1 MTRIFKV
8 KGFAR
13 FQRKERLSDA
23 TLCKAIAG
31 VEAGLIDADLGGGLI
46 KQRLPRAGQGKSG
59 GYRMLIAFR
68 WKQRAIFLFG
78 FAKNERDNIDDKQ
91 LATLQDIAAAWL
103 TAWQAPS
110 PLLSSARH
118 TRVDASRCAPPRGAR
133 VAAQSRRACGRV
145 GSPRRRVAARPR
157 FAPGN

>member
-23 TLCKAIAG
+23 TLCKALAG

-59 GYRMLIAFR
+59 GYQTVIAFR
-68 WKQRAIFLFG
+68 SGDRAVFLFG
-78 FAKNERDNIDDKQ
+78 FGKNERSNIDDDEVDEFRR
-91 LATLQDIAAAWL
+91 LARAFLDL
-103 TAWQAPS
+103 TAQQV
-110 PLLSSARH
+110 ARLIA
-118 TRVDASRCAPPRGAR
+118 DAELTEVKDDEGA
-133 VAAQSRRACGRV
+133 
-145 GSPRRRVAARPR
+145 
-157 FAPGN
+157 

>member
-59 GYRMLIAFR
+59 GYRTVIAFR
-68 WKQRAIFLFG
+68 SGDRAVFLFG
-78 FAKNERDNIDDKQ
+78 FGKNERSNIDDDEVDEFRR
-91 LATLQDIAAAWL
+91 LARAFLDL
-103 TAWQAPS
+103 TAQQV
-110 PLLSSARH
+110 ARLIA
-118 TRVDASRCAPPRGAR
+118 DAELTEVKDDVGA
-133 VAAQSRRACGRV
+133 
-145 GSPRRRVAARPR
+145 
-157 FAPGN
+157 

>member
-59 GYRMLIAFR
+59 GYRTVIAFR
-68 WKQRAIFLFG
+68 SGDRAVFLFG
-78 FAKNERDNIDDKQ
+78 FGKNERSNIDDDEVDEFRR
-91 LATLQDIAAAWL
+91 LARAFLDLTEQQVARLIADAEL
-103 TAWQAPS
+103 TE
-110 PLLSSARH
+110 
-118 TRVDASRCAPPRGAR
+118 VKDDEGA
-133 VAAQSRRACGRV
+133 
-145 GSPRRRVAARPR
+145 
-157 FAPGN
+157 